1 MARNARLYLLDEPI
15 GGVDPAARD
24 YILQTILQNYSE
36 NATVLLSTHL
46 IADVESVLDEVLF
59 ISHGGIA
66 LQANVDEIR
75 EQKGESVDAFFREV
89 FKC

>member
-1 MARNARLYLLDEPI
+1 MLLRSDLLADIESILDE
-15 GGVDPAARD
+15 A
-24 YILQTILQNYSE
+24 
-36 NATVLLSTHL
+36 
-46 IADVESVLDEVLF
+46 LF